1 MNFINKYINIINQ
14 IEKLSL
20 LKYFFFNS
28 VIVLIMKK
36 ILFLGYSN
44 KETAIIDKLKE
55 NKKFQIF
62 NTKNKI
68 KLKDLNNI
76 NLVISFG
83 YRHIIDK
90 EILKKKKNI
99 INLHISYLPYNR
111 GAHPN
116 FWSFAENT
124 PSGVSINKIDNGID
138 TGNVI
143 YQKLI
148 DFELNKNK
156 KILTFRKT
164 YSTLISEIENLFI
177 VNTKNILSG
186 EYEDFKQIG
195 DGTFHNSNQ
204 LPVILKSW
212 NQNIFKTILKYQKEK
227 KNIINK
233 ELDLLNEIEKTRK
246 NNNVNWMNILRLSIK
261 NSPLK
266 TLEILNSINIDDD
279 RISKLFKKLNEK

>member
-99 INLHISYLPYNR
+99 INLHISYLPYNK

-116 FWSFAENT
+116 FWSWVKNT
-124 PSGVSINKIDNGID
+124 PKGISIHFISEKIDAGDI
-138 TGNVI
+138 I
-143 YQKLI
+143 FQ
-148 DFELNKNK
+148 K
-156 KILTFRKT
+156 KINFPNNNITFRKS
-164 YSTLISEIENLFI
+164 Y
-177 VNTKNILSG
+177 
-186 EYEDFKQIG
+186 
-195 DGTFHNSNQ
+195 
-204 LPVILKSW
+204 
-212 NQNIFKTILKYQKEK
+212 
-227 KNIINK
+227 
-233 ELDLLNEIEKTRK
+233 
-246 NNNVNWMNILRLSIK
+246 NILRAELDDLFIRNFNKILLGNFIPKKQKK
-261 NSPLK
+261 NG
-266 TLEILNSINIDDD
+266 SIN
-279 RISKLFKKLNEK
+279 FKKNLPKNFNSWDVKISEYLKKKLQ